1 MSESKTHHKLTKI
14 SEGWRGIGRIS
25 TLKLERVARPCS
37 LSAADSNKNSRSD
50 RTTPFERSYLGKE
63 GVAPTKPYL
72 LEERLPGQRQPVKA
86 ASRKAGRGT
95 RQPHMGKFVNAVLSL
110 LSLQAIL
117 RRDGRLQLSSSLI
130 FRIRMA
136 PSADGGKVGRPGRRA
151 AA

>member
-1 MSESKTHHKLTKI
+1 MKVKLTTSSPKYRKVGAVSAGSRLLSSNGSLARARSLRRI
-14 SEGWRGIGRIS
+14 RTRIRGQTERHPSNDHILGRKAS
-25 TLKLERVARPCS
+25 PPLSLTCLK
-37 LSAADSNKNSRSD
+37 SACRTSVSRS
-50 RTTPFERSYLGKE
+50 RP
-63 GVAPTKPYL
+63 
-72 LEERLPGQRQPVKA
+72 QA
-86 ASRKAGRGT
+86 AKRGRGT

-130 FRIRMA
+130 FRIRTA